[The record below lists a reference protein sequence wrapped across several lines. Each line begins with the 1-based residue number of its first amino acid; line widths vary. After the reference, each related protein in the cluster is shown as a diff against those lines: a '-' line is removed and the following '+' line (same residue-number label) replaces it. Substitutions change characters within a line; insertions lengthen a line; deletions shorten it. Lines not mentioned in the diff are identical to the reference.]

1 MEKTILTI
9 AIGLLCALMLCLMYR
24 VVKGPR
30 FTDRILAVN
39 AINTMITAVI
49 CLLSRYLGVA
59 YLLDVALIYAL
70 IGFLAVVVLCKV
82 FMGIT
87 LEQRE
92 KKQKEG
98 EKNA

>member
-9 AIGLLCALMLCLMYR
+9 AIGVLALFMLCLMYR

-30 FTDRILAVN
+30 FTDRLLAVN

-70 IGFLAVVVLCKV
+70 LSFVGGTLLMRLLAA
-82 FMGIT
+82 
-87 LEQRE
+87 EQE
-92 KKQKEG
+92 E
-98 EKNA
+98 EDEA

>member
-1 MEKTILTI
+1 MEKTII
-9 AIGLLCALMLCLMYR
+9 SAVLCILAVLMLCLMYK

-39 AINTMITAVI
+39 AINTMLTASI

-70 IGFLAVVVLCKV
+70 LGFTGSTLLMRMLAVDK
-82 FMGIT
+82 
-87 LEQRE
+87 EE
-92 KKQKEG
+92 KE
-98 EKNA
+98 EEA

>member
-1 MEKTILTI
+1 MEKTILTL
-9 AIGLLCALMLCLMYR
+9 AITVLALLMLCLMYR

-70 IGFLAVVVLCKV
+70 LSFVGGTLLMRLLAA
-82 FMGIT
+82 
-87 LEQRE
+87 E
-92 KKQKEG
+92 KE
-98 EKNA
+98 EEDEA

>member
-1 MEKTILTI
+1 MEKTII
-9 AIGLLCALMLCLMYR
+9 SIVLCILAALMLCLMVK

-39 AINTMITAVI
+39 AINTMITASI

-70 IGFLAVVVLCKV
+70 LGFT
-82 FMGIT
+82 GST
-87 LEQRE
+87 LLMRLLSVD
-92 KKQKEG
+92 KE
-98 EKNA
+98 EEEEEA

>member
-1 MEKTILTI
+1 MEKTIITL
-9 AIGLLCALMLCLMYR
+9 ALCVLAALMLALIVK

-39 AINTMITAVI
+39 AINTMLTASI

-70 IGFLAVVVLCKV
+70 LGFTGSTLLMRLLAVDK
-82 FMGIT
+82 
-87 LEQRE
+87 EE
-92 KKQKEG
+92 KED
-98 EKNA
+98 EA

>member
-9 AIGLLCALMLCLMYR
+9 VIGVLAVLMLCLMYR

-49 CLLSRYLGVA
+49 CLLSPYLGVA

-70 IGFLAVVVLCKV
+70 LSFVGGTLLMRLLAA
-82 FMGIT
+82 
-87 LEQRE
+87 E
-92 KKQKEG
+92 KE
-98 EKNA
+98 EEDEA